1 MAETKALLSTSDTI
15 ALLSPLVE
23 KGLVGTDLEFSALSC
38 LDSVLL
44 SFVELFG
51 DLDSEVF
58 FFFFFCVE
66 VQCQ

>member
-58 FFFFFCVE
+58 FCFFFLC
-66 VQCQ
+66 